1 MVTMDDYKSNPFS
14 IPPSDNPSLALL
26 GKNKFGFVNGSIDMG
41 EILQARDEDKDNKAK
56 EEIYKVRKLL
66 RKINNSFHVTNALLF

>member
-1 MVTMDDYKSNPFS
+1 MSDVT
-14 IPPSDNPSLALL
+14 
-26 GKNKFGFVNGSIDMG
+26 IDME

-56 EEIYKVRKLL
+56 KEIYEVWKLL